1 MAVSFRTR
9 LRAATAL
16 IALATAVAACGDT
29 TAPKIEETTFASS
42 LEVDLDAS
50 TKTESGLYYRDIT
63 VGTGATAAA
72 GSSATVA
79 YSLYNTNGSRWD
91 QSLPAGLTFTVVGLT
106 EQGLMIKGFNEGV
119 TGMKVGGRRQLI
131 IPPHLGYGNSWKG
144 NIPPNSILVFD
155 VQLVAVN

>member
-9 LRAATAL
+9 LRTATTL
-16 IALATAVAACGDT
+16 IALATAAAACGDT
-29 TAPKIEETTFASS
+29 TAPSIEETTFASS
-42 LEVDLDAS
+42 LEVDLEAS
-50 TKTESGLYYRDIT
+50 TKTASGLYYRDIT

-72 GSSATVA
+72 GSAVTVG

-91 QSLPAGLTFTVVGLT
+91 QGTLPFTVVGLT
-106 EQGLMIKGFNEGV
+106 ETGTMIKGFNEGV

-131 IPPHLGYGNSWKG
+131 VPPHIGYGNTWQG

-155 VQLVAVN
+155 VTLNSVN